1 MQRTNKWLPER
12 GMGGR
17 EKQVRE
23 IKAQSFN
30 YKIKVTSVKYTV
42 WGV

>member
-1 MQRTNKWLPER
+1 MQRTNKWLPEEK

-30 YKIKVTSVKYTV
+30 YKINESQV
-42 WGV
+42 